1 MPAKRVMKVY
11 ELYWSPEG
19 RKIATV
25 EASTAKAAKRK
36 APQPYRKYLGEIYTK
51 EIGTAASNPRTRTTK
66 DVFVIQGNYGQGWE
80 DVTEEDSRKDA
91 ARHTTCR
98 YCQLDIEGFSPYRKC
113 EWRDRGNNTHCND
126 GKHCHAPYIERRTR
140 RNPELALPSN
150 KFVNAKVRMKGGKIQ
165 VMADERVLGKAGFK
179 AGAGLSGVSVS
190 GGAKLNPK
198 RKRKCAN
205 CGHSA
210 ASHEDGSGSLGRC
223 YHGSSRGDQCD
234 CRKYE

>member
-1 MPAKRVMKVY
+1 MKTGRVGKQRSNPTSYGTSYFVSRGAAERYYRDYEDDAKRAVARKV
-11 ELYWSPEG
+11 
-19 RKIATV
+19 
-25 EASTAKAAKRK
+25 AA
-36 APQPYRKYLGEIYTK
+36 GEIH
-51 EIGTAASNPRTRTTK
+51 IGKPPLKAGQRLTTTDGGKRYMIIEGNTR
-66 DVFVIQGNYGQGWE
+66 QRN
-80 DVTEEDSRKDA
+80 A